1 MDKTVLKPIN
11 DFYKADPTNAG
22 AAWEDKEVVVDQGVV
37 TSRNPGDLEAFSKKI
52 IEEMAEGRHT
62 QRSAAYS
69 CCIAQSPEAGETR
82 FWLPNRVRLLSTN
95 T

>member
-37 TSRNPGDLEAFSKKI
+37 TSRNPGDLEAFSKKNHRGD
-52 IEEMAEGRHT
+52 GRRAPYAALGHLVLL
-62 QRSAAYS
+62 QRT
-69 CCIAQSPEAGETR
+69 IAGSR
-82 FWLPNRVRLLSTN
+82 
-95 T
+95 

>member
-1 MDKTVLKPIN
+1 MTSYPSIKTDVI
-11 DFYKADPTNAG
+11 NAG
-22 AAWEDKEVVVDQGVV
+22 AAWEDIEVVADQGLV
-37 TSRNPGDLEAFSKKI
+37 TSRNPGNLKAFSKKI
-52 IEEMAEGRHT
+52 IEEMAKGRHT

-69 CCIAQSPEAGETR
+69 CCIAQPPEAGETR